1 VVHVLYLV
9 YLRRRAQIAQFGAAR
24 AGRLGDQ
31 TAEHNGGYGASR
43 NSKVTTQRDVGAG
56 LAALPGPDAGRR
68 P

>member
-31 TAEHNGGYGASR
+31 TAEH
-43 NSKVTTQRDVGAG
+43 
-56 LAALPGPDAGRR
+56 
-68 P
+68 

>member
-31 TAEHNGGYGASR
+31 TAEHNGGYSRAS
-43 NSKVTTQRDVGAG
+43 
-56 LAALPGPDAGRR
+56 PPDRYHGM
-68 P
+68 

>member
-31 TAEHNGGYGASR
+31 TAEHNGYVRASIR
-43 NSKVTTQRDVGAG
+43 
-56 LAALPGPDAGRR
+56 GRCHTK
-68 P
+68 